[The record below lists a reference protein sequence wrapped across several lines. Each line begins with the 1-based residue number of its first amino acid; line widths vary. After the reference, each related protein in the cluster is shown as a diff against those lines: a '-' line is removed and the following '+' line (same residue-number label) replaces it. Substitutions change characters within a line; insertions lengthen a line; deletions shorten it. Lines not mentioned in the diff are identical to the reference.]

1 MQDGIIIVVKN
12 TGILGLSCYIN

>member
-12 TGILGLSCYIN
+12 TTI